1 MHWVLA
7 IVALLVSLILVIG
20 VHEAGHALVARWFGV
35 GIRAFS
41 IGLGRPL
48 FTWRK
53 HHGPQWILALWPI
66 GGYVHLLNT
75 RIAPTTPKQKERSFD
90 RKPVHIR
97 ILILLA
103 GSVANGL
110 LAWLALTGFFLLGHQ
125 QTSPIIG
132 SVRSTSLAAQAHCIP
147 GEQVMMIAGHA
158 TPSWQEVSMQLLM
171 NLGKND
177 VQIVLKNSVG
187 TVHHTHLNLKQ
198 WQAGAQ
204 SYSVLNQIGLI
215 PDNAR
220 PPQHVIGISLLQAGI
235 NAWHTLLALLGF
247 YLILLK
253 QIFTG
258 ALPFFYLLGPI
269 GLLLTIANSFMQGTA
284 IFLYFFATLNLVVG
298 LVNLFPIPS
307 LDGGSMVYAL
317 VEKIRGKP
325 ISIALEVLLHRL
337 AFIALLVFLINLL
350 VNDLQRYWI

>member
-1 MHWVLA
+1 MHWALA
-7 IVALLVSLILVIG
+7 IVALIVSLILVISA
-20 VHEAGHALVARWFGV
+20 HEAGHALIARWFGV

-48 FTWRK
+48 FIWRK
-53 HHGPQWILALWPI
+53 HRGPQWILALWPI

-75 RIAPTTPKQKERSFD
+75 RIAPTTPKQKERAFD

-103 GSVANGL
+103 GSAANGL
-110 LAWLALTGFFLLGHQ
+110 LAWLALTGFFLLGHLE
-125 QTSPIIG
+125 TSPIIG
-132 SVRSTSLAAQAHCIP
+132 SVRSASLAAQAHCIP
-147 GEQVMMIAGHA
+147 GEQVMMIAGQS
-158 TPSWQEVSMQLLM
+158 TPSWQDVSMQLLI

-187 TVHHTHLNLKQ
+187 TVHHTHLDLKQ
-198 WQAGAQ
+198 WQTGAQ
-204 SYSVLNQIGLI
+204 SYSILNQIGLI
-215 PDNAR
+215 PDNAS
-220 PPQHVIGISLLQAGI
+220 PPQQIVGMPFLKAGI
-235 NAWHTLLALLGF
+235 NAWHTLLALLSF

-253 QIFTG
+253 QILTG
-258 ALPFFYLLGPI
+258 NLPFFFLLGPI
-269 GLLLTIANSFMQGTA
+269 GLLITIANVFMQGTA

-298 LVNLFPIPS
+298 LVNLLPIPS
-307 LDGGSMVYAL
+307 LDGGSIVYAL
-317 VEKIRGKP
+317 VEKIRGKS

-337 AFIALLVFLINLL
+337 AFIALFVFLINLL